1 GKKAREERQ
10 RGRAGGAGAA
20 GFGGGD
26 EAGNRREEFG
36 LLGKDPPDPPPPRP
50 RRCLP
55 ARRAEWARLRQRGIE
70 RAGQQQQPGNRD
82 EEQNEMNDRSRHDGF
97 HGYFTTISLTYAE
110 TILRLG
116 SLCLVLE

>member
-1 GKKAREERQ
+1 MAVGL
-10 RGRAGGAGAA
+10 GRA
-20 GFGGGD
+20 D
-26 EAGNRREEFG
+26 EAGELTVEFG
-36 LLGKDPPDPPPPRP
+36 LLGEDPAEHTAHRH

-82 EEQNEMNDRSRHDGF
+82 EEQNEMNDRSPPDDGF

-110 TILRLG
+110 PILRLG
-116 SLCLVLE
+116 SLCLVPE